1 MVYTSNMVNRVYI
14 GHTGNLPPH
23 TLLMSAGAQARPASE
38 AWLLA
43 VSNRKSFSCTSQTWM
58 ARAARPYQPAR
69 PGSHGLDRLP
79 PSPYPTMGSP
89 VCGLTGLHWYNAS
102 SLSERHAWFTGSGL
116 TGLRVYTPLH
126 SSRCSHGLRR
136 LPPLPIHGFTNH
148 TVYTSN
154 MVDMACTVHTGNM
167 TPRSC

>member
-1 MVYTSNMVNRVYI
+1 
-14 GHTGNLPPH
+14 
-23 TLLMSAGAQARPASE
+23 
-38 AWLLA
+38 
-43 VSNRKSFSCTSQTWM
+43 M

-116 TGLRVYTPLH
+116 TGLREYTPLH

-148 TVYTSN
+148 TVYTSD

-167 TPRSC
+167 TPRSCWHPQEQRFWSRARREPESPFCNPLHAPQLRIVYRRLT